1 MKHLLTPALL
11 LLTLLSAQATI
22 TITPLADCLC
32 ENGSSPQQAF
42 ELTAEGT
49 AGPFTFRWAGPN
61 GYSSPEQN
69 PTDITAA
76 GDYTVDVTNSFGCTF
91 QYDTTIPACPAPSFS
106 GDKTETCPG
115 QATGSIT
122 VTAAGGTPPY
132 TYSWSNGADT
142 PDLYDLAEG
151 IYYLTLEDSRGCT
164 KTGFFKVL
172 SSGLGFS
179 VNVAITHPSCAA
191 SA

>member
-1 MKHLLTPALL
+1 MNHLFTTALL

-22 TITPLADCLC
+22 EVTPLAGCLC
-32 ENGSSPQQAF
+32 EGGSAPQQAF

-91 QYDTTIPACPAPSFS
+91 QYDITIPACPAPSFS

-115 QATGSIT
+115 HYRAT
-122 VTAAGGTPPY
+122 VT
-132 TYSWSNGADT
+132 D
-142 PDLYDLAEG
+142 
-151 IYYLTLEDSRGCT
+151 
-164 KTGFFKVL
+164 
-172 SSGLGFS
+172 GLGIVDS
-179 VNVAITHPSCAA
+179 T
-191 SA
+191 